1 MKVLF
6 LGTGEAFDP
15 TLPNNSAVVISK
27 EANIMVDCG
36 YNIPQQYFNL
46 IGDPEFIDGLYL
58 THLHA
63 DHCFGVPALLVWML
77 EEGRK
82 KPLHLLGP
90 KARLAEMM
98 TLVDRGYPG
107 ASAKLTFQL
116 LPVELDESKVVRHC
130 GLDIRIAQT
139 VHGAPNHAVRFDS
152 GDGKSVMLSGDGE
165 VTEASAKLFEQC
177 SLVAHEAYRVTEHTR
192 GHSSVR
198 EVLDTARKTSVG
210 TVALVHT
217 CRGEKGL
224 LKTLDGPFI
233 VPAPGSIVQV

>member
-15 TLPNNSAVVISK
+15 VLPNNSAVVISK

-46 IGDPEFIDGLYL
+46 LGDPEFIDGLYL

-63 DHCFGVPALLVWML
+63 DHCFGLPALLVWML
-77 EEGRK
+77 EEGRS

-90 KARLAEMM
+90 KDRLAEMM
-98 TLVDRGYPG
+98 TFVDKGYPG
-107 ASAKLTFQL
+107 ASSKLTFPL
-116 LPVELDESKVVRHC
+116 VPVELDEDKAVRHG
-130 GLDIRIAQT
+130 GLEIRIART

-152 GDGKSVMLSGDGE
+152 PAGTSVMLSGDGE
-165 VTEASAKLFEQC
+165 VTEASAELFQNC

-198 EVLDTARKTSVG
+198 EVLDTALKAG
-210 TVALVHT
+210 TENVALVHT
-217 CRGEKGL
+217 CRSEKGL
-224 LKTLDGPFI
+224 LKSLDGPFI